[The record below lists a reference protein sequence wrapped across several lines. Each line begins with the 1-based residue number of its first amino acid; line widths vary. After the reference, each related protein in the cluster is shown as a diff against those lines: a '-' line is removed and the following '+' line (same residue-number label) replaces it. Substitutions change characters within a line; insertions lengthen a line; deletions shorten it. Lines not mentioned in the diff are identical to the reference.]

1 MRSRVLWVIPVA
13 AVVLIGLVV
22 YRQLIPRKQ
31 VVSPELAA
39 AVVRP
44 VPSLYEL
51 DDQRARRVALKAFI
65 GRHKMLIVFV
75 KTAGGAGPA
84 AVSKSGETSPATPE
98 LRESP
103 LLQTIRRDFAR
114 IQEAG
119 AILHVISNATPWN
132 NRQRQESD
140 QHFPY
145 PILADVEGS
154 VHRSWLGVDPRSDDL
169 LEGVCVVDRKG
180 FIVRTFL
187 GPDHLGTPDDWI
199 AALK

>member
-1 MRSRVLWVIPVA
+1 MTETADTAVAPRTQPRSRVLWVVPIA
-13 AVVLIGLVV
+13 AVVLIGLVL
-22 YRQLIPRKQ
+22 YRQLRPPKQ
-31 VVSPELAA
+31 VVSTDFAT

-84 AVSKSGETSPATPE
+84 AVSKSSEVSHSTPE

-119 AILHVISNATPWN
+119 AILHVISNFLIRFWRMSRGACIAVGWEWI
-132 NRQRQESD
+132 RAARM
-140 QHFPY
+140 Y
-145 PILADVEGS
+145 WKGS
-154 VHRSWLGVDPRSDDL
+154 AW
-169 LEGVCVVDRKG
+169 
-180 FIVRTFL
+180 
-187 GPDHLGTPDDWI
+187 WI
-199 AALK
+199 AKDSSFGRSSGRIIWVRRTIGSRR